1 MQKIAVFLMAHGAPE
16 SLDDVAPYLQHI
28 MKGRPLSQEILE
40 QIIER
45 YRLVGGKSP
54 LLQIT
59 KQQAAALETRLN
71 QLESSETQDKKH
83 FKVYIGMRHWHPFIH
98 ETVKEMLLDQPAQVI
113 AISLA
118 PQYSKLSVD
127 VYNETLKRALAENGS
142 NLPVQFVKSWHDQ
155 THLIAAFVAR
165 IAHSLAQYPEAE
177 RKTVQIIFT
186 AHSLPA
192 HVLADGDPYPG
203 EVAATVALIVKKL
216 ELGPEGKRWQF
227 AYQSRGFRPGKWLEP
242 EIDDVIDQLA
252 NEGASNLLV
261 VPIGFVSDH
270 VEILYDIDILYK
282 GMAASKGMTLRRTDS
297 PNTIP
302 HFINAL
308 AEVVQNRL

>member
-28 MKGRPLSQEILE
+28 MKGRPPSQEILD

-54 LLQIT
+54 LLEIT
-59 KQQAAALETRLN
+59 ARQASVLEAHLN
-71 QLESSETQDKKH
+71 KDNVQMDQGENH
-83 FKVYIGMRHWHPFIH
+83 FQVYVGMRHWHPFIH
-98 ETVKEMLLDQPAQVI
+98 ETVKQMIEADPDRVI

-118 PQYSKLSVD
+118 PQYSRLSVD
-127 VYNETLKRALAENGS
+127 VYHETLKQALAEAGS
-142 NLPVQFVKSWHDQ
+142 SLPVQFVKSWNDQ
-155 THLIAAFVAR
+155 PHLIRSFVAQ
-165 IAHSLAQYPEAE
+165 IEDSLARYSESE
-177 RKTVQIIFT
+177 RAGVQIIFT

-192 HVLADGDPYPG
+192 HVLDDGDPYPE
-203 EVAATVALIVKKL
+203 EVATTVSLIVKQLK
-216 ELGPEGKRWQF
+216 LGPEGERWRF

-242 EIDDVIDQLA
+242 EIDEVIDELA
-252 NEGASNLLV
+252 NQGTANLLV

-282 GMAASKGMTLRRTDS
+282 GMAAASGIKLHRTAS
-297 PNTIP
+297 LNTIP

-308 AEVVQNRL
+308 AEVVQSRL